1 MTRRK
6 NAGERNVLLSERKIY
21 LSRKFMTVETFKMVL
36 HLALGLKHKAMAP
49 LLSHSWKTWR
59 PFLLNV
65 LEFLSYEDS
74 ATGLANLQ
82 AYIAEAALSRRM
94 SLDSALMAACLM
106 NSPTLVESL
115 IWQSGQFF
123 WAPFEGKT
131 DRGPAQR
138 ALFLV
143 SAAPK
148 EFAKALPFQ
157 YYWSLNYV
165 AQFAHPVEDPGR
177 FAKEFWSALLQ
188 FWDDDNS
195 NTSMTLEAEPE
206 SSDFESDESVADD
219 SLEAKLHCFP
229 KLICAKPVPEPTVD
243 LRPPLSR
250 YDTALGPTIMS
261 QGLEFRAMRNV
272 GSIPQQTIPFLQE
285 VGGPER
291 RNAGVQTTITQPN
304 RGGKEE
310 KQAEEDSDL
319 PPEAEEVDQLDPFN
333 GSPSPQPRTRSRG
346 GGTKRLREETEDE
359 SENGDPNSDGDEY
372 KDESHSIKRRRET
385 TAALE
390 GSRRSGRLRAKAE
403 TASSAPAPEAPPVPP
418 KRGVKAQP
426 KAPTSKSTSSR
437 KRKAT
442 ESEPPEE
449 GGSSPPKQRKKNAP
463 KAAAVPKATKR
474 RGKK

>member
-1 MTRRK
+1 
-6 NAGERNVLLSERKIY
+6 
-21 LSRKFMTVETFKMVL
+21 MTVETFKMVL

-49 LLSHSWKTWR
+49 LLSHSWRTWR
-59 PFLLNV
+59 YLLLNV

-74 ATGLANLQ
+74 VTGLANLQ
-82 AYIAEAALSRRM
+82 AYIAEAALSRCM

-123 WAPFEGKT
+123 WAPIEGKT

-148 EFAKALPFQ
+148 EFAEALPFQ

-165 AQFAHPVEDPGR
+165 AQFAHPVEEPRR
-177 FAKEFWSALLQ
+177 FAEEFWSALLQ

-195 NTSMTLEAEPE
+195 STSMTLEVEPE
-206 SSDFESDESVADD
+206 SSDSESDESVAND

-250 YDTALGPTIMS
+250 YETVLGPTVMS
-261 QGLEFRAMRNV
+261 QGLEFLVMPNV
-272 GSIPQQTIPFLQE
+272 GSKLQQTPPFLQE
-285 VGGPER
+285 VGGLGR
-291 RNAGVQTTITQPN
+291 RNAGVQTTMTQPN
-304 RGGKEE
+304 RREKEE
-310 KQAEEDSDL
+310 KQAEGDHDL
-319 PPEAEEVDQLDPFN
+319 PPEAEDVDQLDPSN
-333 GSPSPQPRTRSRG
+333 DSLSPQPRRRSRG
-346 GGTKRLREETEDE
+346 QGGRTKRLHEETDE
-359 SENGDPNSDGDEY
+359 EPENGDPSSDGDEY
-372 KDESHSIKRRRET
+372 KDEGRSNKRKRET
-385 TAALE
+385 TAAPE

-403 TASSAPAPEAPPVPP
+403 TASSAPAPEAPPAPP
-418 KRGVKAQP
+418 QRGANAQSKAS
-426 KAPTSKSTSSR
+426 TTKSASSR
-437 KRKAT
+437 KRKAA

-463 KAAAVPKATKR
+463 KAVAAPKATIR
-474 RGKK
+474 RGRK